1 MNSKLIV
8 STLLLLS
15 NLSVAHHIPAVNAIH
30 YNIHDGNSH
39 YNQAL
44 YDIAHGTVQY
54 TEANGTRKRY
64 TKAHM
69 ARVAPWNAQEILGKI
84 TVDLA
89 NEFAGTWYIYK

>member
-8 STLLLLS
+8 SALLLLNNVS
-15 NLSVAHHIPAVNAIH
+15 TAHHIPAVDSIH
-30 YNIHDGNSH
+30 YNIHDANSQ
-39 YNQAL
+39 YSQAL
-44 YDIAHGTVQY
+44 YDITHGTVQY

-64 TKAHM
+64 TRAHM

-89 NEFAGTWYIYK
+89 NELAGTWYIYK